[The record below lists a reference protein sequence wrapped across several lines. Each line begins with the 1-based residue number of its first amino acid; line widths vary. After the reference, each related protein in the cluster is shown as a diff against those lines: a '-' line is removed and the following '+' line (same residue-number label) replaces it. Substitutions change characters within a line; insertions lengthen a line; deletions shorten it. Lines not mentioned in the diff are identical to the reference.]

1 MRTEFLAVYWRDMVK
16 FLRSKAMLFA
26 SLIQPALWLALYGLS
41 MEGNFGM
48 VILGIPDL
56 PGVIS
61 VNYMTFIA
69 AGIVSMTILFT
80 CLYGGVYLQIDKQ
93 YGLMKEMIASP
104 MPRLHILSG
113 ISLSGVTKSLLQTMI
128 IIVFGIILGI
138 RFFEGFTAVQ
148 TIVSILGI
156 IGFVVLFAMGLM
168 FLSCM
173 ISMKIESHE
182 GVQAVITMLTL
193 PLFFVSNALY
203 PLDSMPLA
211 IRIISYLNPLTYF
224 INGVRYFS
232 IGSEF
237 YSFGAHFTYGA
248 NDILVSSAFLLG
260 FNIVMFSAAVRTF
273 KKAKVV

>member
-1 MRTEFLAVYWRDMVK
+1 
-16 FLRSKAMLFA
+16 MLFA

-41 MEGNFGM
+41 MEGNFDII
-48 VILGIPDL
+48 VPGIPDL
-56 PGVIS
+56 QGVVS

-80 CLYGGVYLQIDKQ
+80 CLYVGVYLQIDKQ

-128 IIVFGIILGI
+128 IIVFGIILGV
-138 RFFEGFTAVQ
+138 RFFVGFTAVQ
-148 TIVSILGI
+148 TLISILGI

-173 ISMKIESHE
+173 ISIKIESHE

-203 PLDSMPLA
+203 PTDSMPMA
-211 IRIISYLNPLTYF
+211 IKIISYLNPLTYF
-224 INGVRYFS
+224 INGLRYFS
-232 IGSEF
+232 LGSEF
-237 YSFGAHFTYGA
+237 YALGTLYTYGT
-248 NDILVSSAFLLG
+248 NDILLSFAFLLA
-260 FNIVMFSAAVRTF
+260 FDIIMYLLAIRTF